1 MKEEIHIGD
10 KKVVIELPDN
20 AMINVV
26 EDGDTIRVDIKTTD
40 SNTIKIKN
48 YDELIGFVDVM
59 NIYDKDYP
67 KFIEEDLKVIS
78 TLICKNNYNVK
89 HSIDEFVEVLYDSL
103 IENGLEM
110 TEEDFKT
117 IMYSYLAYYGIAR
130 DFIAFREIR
139 YVIKELTELLKLYN
153 KELENA
159 RSERYRCVLRSKI
172 NIISKVIDVLSG
184 IINGPSIVILDND
197 NVGGAFDFVV
207 ARNNEDLRRK
217 TSKVILKQLKTM
229 EHIENSLRSLRK
241 P

>member
-110 TEEDFKT
+110 SEEDFKT